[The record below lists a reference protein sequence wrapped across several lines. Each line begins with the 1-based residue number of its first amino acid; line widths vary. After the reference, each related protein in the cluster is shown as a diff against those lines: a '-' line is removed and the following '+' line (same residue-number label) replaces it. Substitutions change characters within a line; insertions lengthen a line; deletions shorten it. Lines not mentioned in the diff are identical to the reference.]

1 MSWQAEEPLE
11 CIDELTYQM
20 MHSLDE
26 AERLVLGGR
35 LGLAWLERYEREGDE
50 DAFARGVDL
59 LRGSIAS
66 APEHPDRTR
75 WFLGLGLGYAE
86 RGRRQSSIVDY
97 HEAMN
102 WLSALY
108 VAAPVDC
115 AERVRA
121 GTVMGELGWERYWL
135 VRHFSGV
142 DVVRALAEV
151 DRLLARIGP
160 FLTAPGDPADLTDI
174 RVIIGFACLERYELT
189 GDPRHLIR
197 GADLLAAS
205 VWDLE
210 SSDPRRCEAGSE
222 LVDALRQ
229 LWLLDGDPG
238 TLDRAVVAA
247 VRTRELAS
255 PADGMAWLL
264 LHRYGASAAYS
275 RWLRRHNVD
284 DLELAHRYW
293 QPLVHLGMDPA
304 SAKECQAVL
313 RAWEGPTADIE
324 GPGSP

>member
-1 MSWQAEEPLE
+1 MSWQSEEPLE
-11 CIDELTYQM
+11 CIDDLTYQM
-20 MHSLDE
+20 VHSPD
-26 AERLVLGGR
+26 ATERLELGGR

-50 DAFARGVDL
+50 GAFDRGVDL
-59 LRGSIAS
+59 LRGSIAC
-66 APEHPDRTR
+66 APGHPHRMR

-97 HEAMN
+97 HEAMS

-108 VAAPVDC
+108 VAAPLDC
-115 AERVRA
+115 PERARA

-135 VRHFSGV
+135 VRHVPGI

-151 DRLLARIGP
+151 DRLFTRVGP
-160 FLTAPGDPADLTDI
+160 LLTAPRDPADLTDI
-174 RVIIGFACLERYELT
+174 RLIIGFASLERYELT
-189 GDPRHLIR
+189 GDPVHLVR
-197 GADLLAAS
+197 GTDLLAAS

-229 LWLLDGDPG
+229 LWLLDGDPT
-238 TLDRAVVAA
+238 TLDRAVAAA

-275 RWLRRHNVD
+275 RWQRRHRRD
-284 DLELAHRYW
+284 DLELARRYW

-304 SAKECQAVL
+304 SAKECQAVM
-313 RAWEGPTADIE
+313 RAWEGTTADFE
-324 GPGSP
+324 SPPSS